1 MKSNVYEIFK
11 VLIMK
16 GTWKLKLRMWMT
28 SILMFTIVYIL
39 VMIAGSYLG
48 VGSYMI
54 WLVASLV
61 IVFLQYWFGPSLVKR
76 SMNVRPL
83 SEAEAPHIHQMVQ
96 ELADEAGIPKPEVGL
111 SEVDIPNAFAYG
123 RSKRSGHI
131 AITRPILGLLDRDE
145 LRAVIGHEMGHLKH
159 NDMIVTTVVSVIP
172 MICYYIALA
181 FMFSGDRDNG
191 GTVLIG
197 ILGYVFYLVG
207 QLLVLFISRIREY
220 YADEASVEFGNRPA
234 ALVSALYKLSYGA
247 ARCNEQTIADLN
259 TNRAFFVND
268 INNAKHDVNDFSQI
282 DFDGDGKISDDE
294 LRRLAN
300 SDVKISRKN
309 GVMELLSTHP
319 DSLKRVKR
327 LAELENEV

>member
-1 MKSNVYEIFK
+1 MR
-11 VLIMK
+11 
-16 GTWKLKLRMWMT
+16 GTWRLKLRMILT
-28 SILMFTIVYIL
+28 SVLMFTTVYIL
-39 VMIAGSYLG
+39 IMLIGLYMGVSSWKLYAG
-48 VGSYMI
+48 
-54 WLVASLV
+54 ASIV

-83 SEAEAPHIHQMVQ
+83 SEGEAPHIHQMVQ
-96 ELADEAGIPKPEVGL
+96 ELADAAGIPKPEVGL
-111 SEVDIPNAFAYG
+111 SEINIPNAFAYG
-123 RSKRSGHI
+123 RSSRSGHI

-145 LRAVIGHEMGHLKH
+145 LKAVLGHEMGHIKH
-159 NDMIVTTVVSVIP
+159 NDMIVTAAVSVVP
-172 MICYYIALA
+172 MICYYIALS

-191 GTVLIG
+191 GGIIIG

-207 QLLVLFISRIREY
+207 QVLVLFISRTREY

-247 ARCNEQTIADLN
+247 ARCSKETIADLN

-268 INNAKHDVNDFSQI
+268 INNAKHDINDFQQI
-282 DFDGDGKISDDE
+282 DFDGDGRISDEE

-309 GVMELLSTHP
+309 GIMEILSTHP

-327 LAELENEV
+327 LAELEN

>member
-1 MKSNVYEIFK
+1 MA
-11 VLIMK
+11 
-16 GTWKLKLRMWMT
+16 
-28 SILMFTIVYIL
+28 
-39 VMIAGSYLG
+39 AGWYLG
-48 VGSYMI
+48 GRGYMI
-54 WLVASLV
+54 WFAASLI

-96 ELADEAGIPKPEVGL
+96 ELADAAGIPKPEVGL
-111 SEVDIPNAFAYG
+111 SEVNIPNAFAYG

-145 LRAVIGHEMGHLKH
+145 LRAVLGHEMGHIQH

-172 MICYYIALA
+172 MICYYIALS

-191 GTVLIG
+191 ATIIIG
-197 ILGYVFYLVG
+197 ILGYVAYLVG

-247 ARCNEQTIADLN
+247 ARCSDQTISDLN

-268 INNAKHDVNDFSQI
+268 INNAKHDINDFSQI

-309 GVMELLSTHP
+309 GVMEILSTHP

-327 LAELENEV
+327 LAELEN